1 MLSAS
6 RGWQLFLFSVK
17 EERNIVL
24 KVSMEKS
31 GHWIKKWNM
40 KKITTKLLLITV
52 IITVFN
58 VGAGIFIYSQNN
70 NVGKAIKSSQ
80 KLSETERLFQQISG
94 ELLNTMLL
102 MIDAIEGGNKNADTL
117 IADLDKLKPSIDMLA
132 QRLNEADLAFPA
144 EGDEPLYGNQANV
157 VKLALDNLLQT
168 KTDVNGLTA
177 EERSLRVSNLIG
189 TYTIILSHTRTT
201 MNEKLEVDQQA
212 TQAKLDSSVK
222 NANLLIL
229 LNVILLA
236 LLPMLMIFGIM
247 RSIKTG
253 LAGLTKRIKAYSGK
267 DFTFEQ
273 KLDRADELGD
283 IDRELADMGISLRE
297 TIKSTKDV
305 SSAVLLVSRSME
317 EKIIS
322 NRDASEAV
330 KGQVEMGR
338 EVLLSQYDDASS
350 ISAVTEQISASSQE
364 IAASSEYINHDMQ
377 SMKAASHSG
386 AQQMVG
392 VVEMVQET
400 VDQFAKIT
408 EAFQSMTTRFGNVTK
423 FLTGIQDLNTQTNLL
438 SLNASIESARA
449 GEHGRGFAVV
459 AEEIRK
465 LSGQTDAISKE
476 ITKELSLIQ
485 HDVSA
490 SSRTI
495 GEFSGV
501 IESTR
506 QASETASETFQ
517 KLESQS
523 SVLSDQVGEITT
535 AINEITTGMTQI
547 VSAVDKLLTTSSE
560 VNGKME
566 QMSGLSEQQN
576 GISDDLRTLAGQL
589 ASSSEQLKDRAA
601 VFTV

>member
-1 MLSAS
+1 MLNMWLEKL
-6 RGWQLFLFSVK
+6 GQLVRRWS
-17 EERNIVL
+17 
-24 KVSMEKS
+24 
-31 GHWIKKWNM
+31 M
-40 KKITTKLLLITV
+40 KKITTKLLLVTA

-58 VGAGIFIYSQNN
+58 VGAGIFIYSQNY
-70 NVGKAIKSSQ
+70 NVAQSIQSSQ
-80 KLSETERLFQQISG
+80 KLSEVERSFQQISG

-102 MIDAIEGGNKNADTL
+102 LIDAIEGGNKNAETL
-117 IADLDKLKPSIDMLA
+117 IADLDKLKPALDRLEHQLNQADID
-132 QRLNEADLAFPA
+132 FPA
-144 EGDEPLYGNQANV
+144 TGDEPLYGNQTNV
-157 VKLALDNLLQT
+157 VRLALDNLLQT
-168 KTDVNGLTA
+168 KTDVAGLTA
-177 EERSLRVSNLIG
+177 EERSLRVNNLIT

-201 MNEKLEVDQQA
+201 MNEKLEADQLD
-212 TQAKLDSSVK
+212 TQARLDNSVK
-222 NANLLIL
+222 TANLFIL
-229 LNVILLA
+229 LNVILLV
-236 LLPMLMIFGIM
+236 LLPLLMIVGIM

-253 LAGLTKRIKAYSGK
+253 LAGLTKRIKAYAGK

-273 KLDRADELGD
+273 QLNRADELGD
-283 IDRELADMGISLRE
+283 IDRELAEMGTSLRE

-305 SSAVLLVSRSME
+305 SSDVLLVSRSME
-317 EKIIS
+317 EKIVS

-330 KGQVEMGR
+330 KGQVEVGR

-350 ISAVTEQISASSQE
+350 ISAVTEQISASSQQ

-377 SMKAASHSG
+377 SMKSASRDG

-400 VDQFAKIT
+400 VAQFAKIT
-408 EAFQSMTTRFGNVTK
+408 EAFQSMTARFGNVSK

-459 AEEIRK
+459 ADEIRK
-465 LSGQTDAISKE
+465 LSSQTDAISKE

-485 HDVSA
+485 HDVSS

-506 QASETASETFQ
+506 QASESASETFH

-523 SVLSDQVGEITT
+523 SVLSEQMSEISTAITEITS
-535 AINEITTGMTQI
+535 GMTHI

-566 QMSGLSEQQN
+566 KMSGLSERQN
-576 GISDDLRTLAGQL
+576 DISDELSTLASKL
-589 ASSSEQLKDRAA
+589 ASSSEDLKQRAE
-601 VFTV
+601 VFNV